1 MRAIHFHQ
9 MAVIA
14 YFIQKQKLKIVKI
27 PKSLKFQELMYVYLK
42 QSLKSL
48 EYSFWYKTC
57 KHDLLQEFWT
67 ELHVQNFLVKSYAKW
82 VKLAI
87 IFKYE
92 AKWKFFHF
100 DPLTQTPQNGQ
111 THSNKS
117 STTGLVLKGLTYFSL
132 LNLTLYFI
140 PFDHI

>member
-1 MRAIHFHQ
+1 MRAIRFHQ

-57 KHDLLQEFWT
+57 KYDLLQEFD
-67 ELHVQNFLVKSYAKW
+67 FLNRIACAKF
-82 VKLAI
+82 LSQI
-87 IFKYE
+87 IC
-92 AKWKFFHF
+92 
-100 DPLTQTPQNGQ
+100 QMGQ
-111 THSNKS
+111 IGNY
-117 STTGLVLKGLTYFSL
+117 L
-132 LNLTLYFI
+132 
-140 PFDHI
+140 